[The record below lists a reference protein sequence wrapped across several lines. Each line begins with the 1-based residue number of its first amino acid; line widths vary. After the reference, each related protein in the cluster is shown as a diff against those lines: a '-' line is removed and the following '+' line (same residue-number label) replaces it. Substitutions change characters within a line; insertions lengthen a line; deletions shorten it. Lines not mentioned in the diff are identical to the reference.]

1 MKTGS
6 LRLAG
11 IALAIGITLTG
22 CQGSVRPS
30 PTPPGPT
37 ESVACEGDV
46 TTALQTAVN
55 AGADPTV
62 SISPGTCELSGTIDI
77 TKPATIDGAGSNQTF
92 LVQTVRKVM
101 LRVTASHVTVED
113 INLDSRTHNL
123 TLPPM
128 DSETNP
134 DPNIMGMNGS
144 DETLRDVTASGG
156 NGFGIRFVAPSGA
169 VCRDRPNSGI
179 VVQNVSIT
187 TTGLGGY
194 GALGLDCLNSATLT
208 NITISGGI
216 VALYLDNNVTING
229 LSFTS
234 VYEQSGGKYGIPCQN
249 AVEITTGNNFTLR
262 DVNGGPVANR
272 YGATSVSIANDQ
284 VRAGCPS

>member
-1 MKTGS
+1 MTARS

-11 IALAIGITLTG
+11 IAVAIGIALTG

-30 PTPPGPT
+30 PAPSGPT
-37 ESVACEGDV
+37 ENVVCAGDI

-55 AGADPTV
+55 AGTDPTV
-62 SISPGTCELSGTIDI
+62 SISPGTCNLSGTIDVS
-77 TKPATIDGAGSNQTF
+77 KPATIDGAGSNQTF

-101 LRVTASHVTVED
+101 LRVTASHVTVEN
-113 INLDSRTHNL
+113 INLNNRTHNL

-128 DSETNP
+128 DSEANP

-156 NGFGIRFVAPSGA
+156 NGFGIRFVAPPGA

-179 VVQNVSIT
+179 VVQNVNIT

-234 VYEQSGGKYGIPCQN
+234 VYEQSDGEYGIACQN
-249 AVEITTGNNFTLR
+249 AVEITTGKNFTIR

-272 YGATSVSIANDQ
+272 YGATSVGIVDDQ
-284 VRAGCPS
+284 VRAGCKS

>member
-1 MKTGS
+1 MDRGS

-11 IALAIGITLTG
+11 IAAAIGITVTG
-22 CQGSVRPS
+22 CQGSVGPS
-30 PTPPGPT
+30 PTPSGPT
-37 ESVACEGDV
+37 ESVACTGDV

-55 AGADPTV
+55 ASGDPTV
-62 SISPGTCELSGTIDI
+62 SIGPGTCDLSGTIDVSNA
-77 TKPATIDGAGSNQTF
+77 ATIDGAGSEQTF

-101 LRVTASHVTVED
+101 LRVTASHVTVEN
-113 INLDSRTHNL
+113 INLNSRTHNL

-128 DSETNP
+128 DSEANP

-156 NGFGIRFVAPSGA
+156 NGFGIRFVGPPGA

-179 VVQNVSIT
+179 VVQNVTIT

-194 GALGLDCLNSATLT
+194 GALGLDCLNSATIT
-208 NITISGGI
+208 DITISGGI
-216 VALYLDNNVTING
+216 VALYLDNNIAING

-234 VYEQSGGKYGIPCQN
+234 VYEQSAGKYGIPCQN
-249 AVEITTGNNFTLR
+249 AVEITTGENFTIR

-272 YGATSVSIANDQ
+272 YGATSVSINGDQ